1 MPSSSNPFQMKHS
14 RHSIELANADIYR
27 LMDPSYHPH
36 SSSSSSA
43 PARAYVD
50 RRGEMHDPDFH
61 YFPVSTGRS
70 TRSRRGRRVSDLAR
84 SEDELED
91 ELEEEEYEYESRQI
105 HRRQSYRRPRSPQ
118 SSTVHPSIYSVSSS
132 SPSSSLS
139 SSPSSFSSPLPISSL
154 SGDKPHHHNHLL
166 KKLRR
171 RSVGST
177 SSFDYDSYDDFTD
190 PEEVDSDQGHSS
202 GAEVVERSHTD
213 FSQTMKKQWTAV
225 SLSLSIQLFRAKRR
239 ASSCT
244 RSRKL
249 WFSLDIVMNYLSCLF
264 ACLLFRFFFA
274 FVSSDDR
281 CNIFIGPLFRR
292 HSTKT
297 FFLRHHNVSFACLLL
312 CNVPNVL
319 VSILYCIVALPR
331 LLYLFVRRIKRYKSK
346 KIW

>member
-36 SSSSSSA
+36 TSSSA

-61 YFPVSTGRS
+61 YFPVSTFGRS
-70 TRSRRGRRVSDLAR
+70 ARSRRGRRVSNLAD
-84 SEDELED
+84 DEED
-91 ELEEEEYEYESRQI
+91 ELEEDGYESQQV
-105 HRRQSYRRPRSPQ
+105 HRRQSYRRPRSTQ
-118 SSTVHPSIYSVSSS
+118 SSTVHPSIYSASSSSS
-132 SPSSSLS
+132 SPS
-139 SSPSSFSSPLPISSL
+139 SSPSSFSSPLPISPVL
-154 SGDKPHHHNHLL
+154 GDKPHHHSHLL

-177 SSFDYDSYDDFTD
+177 SSFDYDSYDDYTD

-202 GAEVVERSHTD
+202 GTEVVERSHTD

-249 WFSLDIVMNYLSCLF
+249 LWTHSSFTSLWTIHVFCACFSI
-264 ACLLFRFFFA
+264 FRFHIIGWP
-274 FVSSDDR
+274 

-292 HSTKT
+292 HQKR
-297 FFLRHHNVSFACLLL
+297 FF
-312 CNVPNVL
+312 P
-319 VSILYCIVALPR
+319 
-331 LLYLFVRRIKRYKSK
+331 
-346 KIW
+346 

>member
-61 YFPVSTGRS
+61 YFPVSTSGRS
-70 TRSRRGRRVSDLAR
+70 ARSRRGRRVSNLAD
-84 SEDELED
+84 DEED
-91 ELEEEEYEYESRQI
+91 ELEEDGYESQQV
-105 HRRQSYRRPRSPQ
+105 HRRQSYRRPRSTQ

-132 SPSSSLS
+132 SSSPS
-139 SSPSSFSSPLPISSL
+139 SSPSSFSSPLPISPV

-177 SSFDYDSYDDFTD
+177 SSFDYDSYDDYTD

-249 WFSLDIVMNYLSCLF
+249 LWFRSILHSHHYELF
-264 ACLLFRFFFA
+264 MSFVSVLAFRFLLSYHWMTVQYFHRSTFQETSKNVFF
-274 FVSSDDR
+274 S
-281 CNIFIGPLFRR
+281 
-292 HSTKT
+292 
-297 FFLRHHNVSFACLLL
+297 
-312 CNVPNVL
+312 
-319 VSILYCIVALPR
+319 
-331 LLYLFVRRIKRYKSK
+331 
-346 KIW
+346 